1 MELTFSKEPFPALT
15 LTGSTL
21 ARHGF
26 TPGTRIAVQH
36 HHSALFISVVYNNAL
51 KEAVCEDSE
60 HNPNLSAD

>member
-36 HHSALFISVVYNNAL
+36 QHSALFISVAYNNAL
-51 KEAVCEDSE
+51 
-60 HNPNLSAD
+60 